1 MAKYKSQQNK
11 NFFQGAHV
19 LKKQLSTE
27 EKYTLL
33 DYKYKVK
40 THRSTIWA
48 TIGALVGFLSV
59 AVYVICHITICV
71 RTNLNF

>member
-1 MAKYKSQQNK
+1 M
-11 NFFQGAHV
+11 
-19 LKKQLSTE
+19 KKQLSTE

-59 AVYVICHITICV
+59 AVYVICHITLSDKTVSEIY
-71 RTNLNF
+71 TDKIFYYINLFII